1 MSIGWKQS
9 AEVAA
14 FISVV
19 VAVLA
24 VPEHVLGARLKDVA
38 TVKGVRE
45 NILIGYGIVVG
56 LKGSGDSS
64 TDITAQSLSRLFGK
78 LGLDV
83 QNNAAVKSKNAAA
96 VIVTAKLPPFARVG
110 NRIDVTVSSI
120 GDSSIIEGGVV

>member
-1 MSIGWKQS
+1 MNIGLNRLIKIGL
-9 AEVAA
+9 ALVFLLPAA
-14 FISVV
+14 
-19 VAVLA
+19 AYA
-24 VPEHVLGARLKDVA
+24 AKLKDVA

-64 TDITAQSLSRLFGK
+64 TDVTSQSLQRLFGK
-78 LGLDV
+78 LGLEV

-110 NRIDVTVSSI
+110 NGID
-120 GDSSIIEGGVV
+120 